1 MGRKSSDLPEQ
12 AREAACPPLSPGR
25 LDNVDVMSG
34 HPRRILVGVDGSD
47 VSQRA
52 LDVAAA
58 LAGYGSSVAVVH
70 IRDDEERSRVIDSAR
85 EQLHRRQIT
94 ARYVELSGEAAQE
107 ILDLAYLTGVDLV
120 VVGRRRIAEPR
131 CLGSV
136 SSRVVAEARC
146 DVLIVQ

>member
-1 MGRKSSDLPEQ
+1 M
-12 AREAACPPLSPGR
+12 ARPPLSPGR
-25 LDNVDVMSG
+25 LDDGDVMSG

-52 LDVAAA
+52 LDVVAA

-70 IRDDEERSRVIDSAR
+70 VQDDEKATKVIDLARERLQRRQVSAR
-85 EQLHRRQIT
+85 YL
-94 ARYVELSGEAAQE
+94 ELSGEAARE

-120 VVGRRRIAEPR
+120 VVGRRRLPEPS

-136 SSRVVAEARC
+136 SARVVAEARC
-146 DVLIVQ
+146 DVLVVQ